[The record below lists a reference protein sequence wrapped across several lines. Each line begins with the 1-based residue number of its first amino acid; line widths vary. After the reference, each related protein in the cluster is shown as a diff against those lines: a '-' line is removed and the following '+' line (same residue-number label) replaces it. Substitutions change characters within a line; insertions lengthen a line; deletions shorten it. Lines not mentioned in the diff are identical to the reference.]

1 MVRIVHHLERV
12 LLLVAFHSRSS
23 HGLAVALPITSL
35 VVGGAFL
42 LGAVILLFIGP
53 VSSKKTKVRG
63 EAHRTLLFKKLY
75 SRLIVLGVLLVI
87 FPTSI
92 SVFFVAGALKAV
104 VLVVIAK
111 LGGYH

>member
-53 VSSKKTKVRG
+53 VSSKTKVRG

-87 FPTSI
+87 FPTSKRI
-92 SVFFVAGALKAV
+92 FRSGL
-104 VLVVIAK
+104 
-111 LGGYH
+111 